1 MTLAECY
8 RILQIAENAPPEVIK
23 TSYRKLAFTL
33 HPDLNPNDSEAA
45 RKFQKLN
52 EAYVILT
59 RTGEASDSEK
69 AKASGRSA
77 ASRAKPKPGDEKR
90 AKEAYAEEA
99 ARDVFRR
106 KGGSQ
111 AGNSSGFSFEFRQ
124 EEVLQDILR
133 DPFARK
139 VFEDIYAQV
148 RQSAGKPLK
157 RLSKRSLELA
167 LGGRTLKFDLS
178 QGVIGGIKSWLRG
191 QLDDEHTA
199 QFHPASLLPGRT
211 VRLKVRLGL
220 SGEEK
225 QIEVKLPVDFVPG
238 KPIRLKG
245 LGRRLGPFTGDL
257 YLRLLPK

>member
-8 RILQIAENAPPEVIK
+8 RLLQIEEGASPEAIK
-23 TSYRKLAFTL
+23 SSYRKLAFSL
-33 HPDLNPNDSEAA
+33 HPDLNPDDPQAA
-45 RKFQKLN
+45 RKFQRLN

-59 RTGEASDSEK
+59 RTSQATD
-69 AKASGRSA
+69 ATDTPPRPGRKQA
-77 ASRAKPKPGDEKR
+77 AKPKPGEGKR

-99 ARDVFRR
+99 ARTVFSR
-106 KGGSQ
+106 KSSGPGG
-111 AGNSSGFSFEFRQ
+111 GFSFEFRQ

-148 RQSAGKPLK
+148 RQSAGTPLK
-157 RLSKRSLELA
+157 RLSRQSLELA
-167 LGGRTLKFDLS
+167 LGGKKLSFDLS
-178 QGVIGGIKSWLRG
+178 QGVVGGIKSWLRG
-191 QLDDEHTA
+191 QLDDEHTGYL
-199 QFHPASLLPGRT
+199 PASSLLPGRT
-211 VRLKVRLGL
+211 VRLKIRLGL

-238 KPIRLKG
+238 KPIRLKN
-245 LGRRLGPFTGDL
+245 LGRHLGPFKGDL

>member
-1 MTLAECY
+1 MTLAECF
-8 RILQIAENAPPEVIK
+8 RILQVEEGAAPEAIK
-23 TSYRKLAFTL
+23 SSYRKLAFTL
-33 HPDLNPNDSEAA
+33 HPDLNPNDPAA
-45 RKFQKLN
+45 SRKFQQLN

-59 RTGEASDSEK
+59 RTAQAGDTEQAK
-69 AKASGRSA
+69 AKQRARTSQ
-77 ASRAKPKPGDEKR
+77 AKPKPGEDKR

-99 ARDVFRR
+99 ARNVFHR
-106 KGGSQ
+106 KTGQ
-111 AGNSSGFSFEFRQ
+111 TAGFSFEFRQ

-139 VFEDIYAQV
+139 VFEDIYNQV
-148 RQSAGKPLK
+148 RQGSGKPLK
-157 RLSKRSLELA
+157 KLSKRSLELA

-178 QGVIGGIKSWLRG
+178 QGVVGGIKSWLKG

-199 QFHPASLLPGRT
+199 QLHPASLLPGRT
-211 VRLKVRLGL
+211 VRLKIRLGI

-245 LGRRLGPFTGDL
+245 LGRHLGPFKGDL